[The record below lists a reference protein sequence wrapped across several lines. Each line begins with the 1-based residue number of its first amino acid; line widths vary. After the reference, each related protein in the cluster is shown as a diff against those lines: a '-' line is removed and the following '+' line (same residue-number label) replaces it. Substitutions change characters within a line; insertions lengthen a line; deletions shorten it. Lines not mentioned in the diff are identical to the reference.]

1 MKMQSA
7 SKVIKSK
14 NSIND
19 FLESISRLPLED
31 QLMISEIIHK
41 RVIEAKRKEI
51 AKSVKES
58 KEEYYGT
65 LKGKEMKEFNR
76 IEINQA
82 ILTGK
87 PIIRGTRISIEFII
101 KLVAQRWTDEQI
113 LKEYPVLIKEDIQEA
128 LHYAEML
135 VQNEEVYPI
144 LSK

>member
-1 MKMQSA
+1 MKMQTTGKA
-7 SKVIKSK
+7 PDSK

-19 FLESISRLPLED
+19 FLESVSKLSLDD

-51 AKSVKES
+51 ARSVKES
-58 KEEYYGT
+58 KEEYYGL

-101 KLVAQRWTDEQI
+101 KLIAQRWTDEQI
-113 LKEYPVLIKEDIQEA
+113 LKEYPVLVKEDIQEA
-128 LHYAEML
+128 LLYAEML